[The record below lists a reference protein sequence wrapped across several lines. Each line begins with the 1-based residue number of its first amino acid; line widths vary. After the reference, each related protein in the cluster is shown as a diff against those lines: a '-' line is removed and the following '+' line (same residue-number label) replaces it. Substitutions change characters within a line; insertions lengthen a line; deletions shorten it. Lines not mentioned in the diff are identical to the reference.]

1 MTDLAD
7 LGFRFDD
14 EGVVQAERAFAGVAA
29 GANDVQRATTRAERA
44 TDSLGDSARYASS
57 ASGLL
62 TKSMMEQ
69 QRVVLAA
76 RSAMGLTASEGL
88 NMSRQF
94 ADIGV
99 SAAMGMNPLMIAI
112 QQGPQL
118 MDIFQQA
125 VIRTGR
131 SIKTVMLEAGAAIWT
146 AMAPILPI
154 IAAVGAA
161 VGAVAGSWALAT
173 RSMRNDIGNLTDG
186 MGLTE
191 KQMKR
196 LEDAGVSTS
205 ITAGDAFRGLGTTIK
220 EVLVENFGTQIDW
233 MAGAW
238 SKTMD
243 FMTEYGSIAVAGIG
257 AAFVGTYRAIIN
269 TWQRAPA
276 ALGDIAIRT
285 VNAMASG
292 LDWIVQKSVDGIN
305 ALVVAAKALSLVN
318 PSFAWARGLGP
329 VSAPRIGGMD
339 NPYQGSAAALGQ
351 TNAAGYA
358 DAYRDVRGALAG
370 GMDRW
375 RENTAASGHAR
386 VLDAAGDAERTRAAA
401 AGRSGRSGSG
411 SATADAVREIDN
423 QPLRDQLTL
432 LRLQGTLFGASEAA
446 RAEAMAMEAK
456 RLELQSQGFTDQNEG
471 YAEAVRLAGGLARM
485 QVENGQALEA
495 YNLGLEYHLDL
506 LRQVDDHARA
516 AARGLSEA
524 FGAPGRALGDLLS
537 GLTSVQVRL
546 AEIDKAERQYR
557 QSVMKTGV
565 DQRQLAM
572 FARDRAQAEVQSY
585 GDMVSAAK
593 GFFREG
599 SDGYQALQ
607 AAEQAYRAIQFA
619 MSIQAMAMGGQETAF
634 TVGQNAIRA
643 VSHGV
648 VAVARALA
656 SLPFPFN
663 LAAGAATVAALAA
676 IGVRLSGG
684 GGGGGGKG
692 SGSSVAGSVETVQ
705 SQVSQQQSSGQNF
718 VQSLAQH
725 VKVSVEFDDPM
736 FRARVQKET
745 VPIVQAGA
753 QASVAASRQ
762 IIPAEQGRR
771 VRMTYGGR

>member
-1 MTDLAD
+1 MTDLAV
-7 LGFRFDD
+7 LGMRF
-14 EGVVQAERAFAGVAA
+14 ETQGANQADAEMQGLARSADQVERAT
-29 GANDVQRATTRAERA
+29 NRAERA
-44 TDSLGDSARYASS
+44 TDSLGHTARYASS
-57 ASGLL
+57 ASGIL
-62 TKSMMEQ
+62 TKSMMDQ
-69 QRVVLAA
+69 QRVLLSA

-94 ADIGV
+94 TDIGV
-99 SAAMGMNPLMIAI
+99 TAAMGMNPLMIAI

-118 MDIFQQA
+118 MDVFQQA
-125 VIRTGR
+125 AIRTGR
-131 SIKTVMLEAGAAIWT
+131 TIKAVALEAGAAIWT
-146 AMAPILPI
+146 AMAPILPFVAAI
-154 IAAVGAA
+154 AAAVGT
-161 VGAVAGSWALAT
+161 VAGAWTLAT
-173 RSMRNDIGNLTDG
+173 RSMRKDVDDLTAG

-196 LEDAGVSTS
+196 LEEAGVSTS
-205 ITAGDAFRGLGTTIK
+205 VTAGDAFRGLGTTIK

-243 FMTEYGSIAVAGIG
+243 FLTEVGSIAVAGIG

-305 ALVVAAKALSLVN
+305 ALVVAAKALSIVN
-318 PSFAWARGLGP
+318 PAFAWARGLGP

-339 NPYQGSAAALGQ
+339 NPYQGSAAALDR

-370 GMDRW
+370 GMERW
-375 RENTAASGHAR
+375 RENTAASGRAR

-401 AGRSGRSGSG
+401 AGRSGRSGASP
-411 SATADAVREIDN
+411 TADAVKEIDN

-432 LRLQGTLFGASEAA
+432 LRLQATLFAASEAA

-456 RLELQSQGFTDQNEG
+456 RLELEAQGFTDQNEG

-516 AARGLSEA
+516 AGQGLSEA

-593 GFFREG
+593 GFFKEG

-607 AAEQAYRAIQFA
+607 VAEQAYRAIQFA

-663 LAAGAATVAALAA
+663 LAAGAATIAALAA

-684 GGGGGGKG
+684 GSGGSGGKG

-705 SQVSQQQSSGQNF
+705 SQVSQQKSSGQNF
-718 VQSLAQH
+718 VRALAQE
-725 VKVSVEFDDPM
+725 VNVRVEFDDPM
-736 FRARVQKET
+736 FRARIQKET
-745 VPIVQAGA
+745 VPIVQAGS

-762 IIPAEQGRR
+762 IIPAEQGRKA
-771 VRMTYGGR
+771 RMAVGGR